1 MKIKGKRFL
10 MPEEIDEDLCIEYEN
25 GIIKNIFSGQCNGA
39 LDLTDYII
47 SAGFIDVHVHGF
59 FGYDISEGTE
69 NALFEISKTLTE
81 TGVTAF
87 LPTFVSMPF
96 KKLRGIIREL
106 KPKLCKAPGAIP
118 LGFHMEGVFINPEMS
133 GAMNPEYFITPSV
146 DTAKKLLDAGNIKMF
161 TVAPELKNAPELIKF
176 LSGLGITVSLG
187 HTKTDFE
194 TAEKAFLNGATSIT
208 HFFNAMP
215 HFHHRNT
222 GLIGAGFIYP
232 FYLQFIPDG
241 VHTSKEVLK
250 IIHLFKERL
259 VLITD
264 CTEAG
269 GMPEGKYK
277 LGDYEIFT
285 DKTSARLKSGALA
298 GSILTMDRGV
308 RNLVKYGGFTLSEAV
323 RAATETPAKSINA
336 NMLGRIK
343 AGNFANFTVLN
354 RNLRVVMT
362 IIKGKVVFD
371 GRKN

>member
-1 MKIKGKRFL
+1 MKIKGKHFL
-10 MPEEIDEDLCIEYEN
+10 MPEETEKNLCIEDEN
-25 GIIKNIFSGQCNGA
+25 GIIKSISAEQCNDA

-47 SAGFIDVHVHGF
+47 SAGFIDMHIHGF
-59 FGYDISEGTE
+59 FGHDISEGTE
-69 NALFEISKTLTE
+69 KALFEISKHLAE

-87 LPTFVSMPF
+87 LPTFISLPF
-96 KKLRGIIREL
+96 KKLTSTIRHL
-106 KPKLCKAPGAIP
+106 TPKLCKAPGAIP
-118 LGFHMEGVFINPEMS
+118 LGFHIEGAFVNRDMC
-133 GAMNPEYFITPSV
+133 GAMNPEYFITPSIGA
-146 DTAKKLLDAGNIKMF
+146 AKKLLEAGSINMF
-161 TVAPELKNAPELIKF
+161 TVAPELKNAMGLIKF
-176 LSGLGITVSLG
+176 LYGQEITVSLG

-208 HFFNAMP
+208 HLFNAMP
-215 HFHHRNT
+215 HFHHRRT

-250 IIHLFKERL
+250 IMHLFKERL

-285 DKTSARLKSGALA
+285 DKTSVRLKDGTLA
-298 GSILTMDRGV
+298 GSILTMDQGV
-308 RNLVKYGGFTLSEAV
+308 RNLIKYGGFTLSEAA
-323 RAATETPAKSINA
+323 RAATEIPAKSINA
-336 NMLGRIK
+336 NTLGRIK
-343 AGNFANFTVLN
+343 TGNFANFTVLDK
-354 RNLRVVMT
+354 NLKIVMT